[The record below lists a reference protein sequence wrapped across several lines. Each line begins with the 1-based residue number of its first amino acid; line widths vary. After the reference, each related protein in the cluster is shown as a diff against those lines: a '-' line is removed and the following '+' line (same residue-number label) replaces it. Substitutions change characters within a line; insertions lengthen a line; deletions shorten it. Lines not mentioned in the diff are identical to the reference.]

1 MLTVK
6 RKLNWISAKQDM
18 DWISAKQDMGGEAIH
33 DWVPADALDRF
44 SPPLRN
50 YTYDIIARP
59 GKYTVVPEFLPASE
73 IKPKDILA
81 EFRTF
86 ADAEAY
92 VLALLKFD
100 GHVLT
105 DKHFVQEKPRVDYFD
120 DRRKYP
126 KA

>member
-1 MLTVK
+1 MGVTQTVK
-6 RKLNWISAKQDM
+6 RKLKWTSAKLEMFD
-18 DWISAKQDMGGEAIH
+18 DAIP

-44 SPPLRN
+44 SPPLHGFS
-50 YTYDIIARP
+50 YDIIARP
-59 GKYTVVPEFLPASE
+59 GKYTVVPELLPASE
-73 IKPKDILA
+73 IKPRHILA

-105 DKHFVQEKPRVDYFD
+105 DDHFVQEEPRVDFYS
-120 DRRKYP
+120 DRRKYS
-126 KA
+126 KG